1 MGTTRTF
8 FKNSAM
14 ITLSVMVNKLLS
26 FVFFLAIVRYLGNDG
41 FGKYSF
47 VFAFMTFFTIIAGL
61 GLDGLTVREVARDR
75 SCTNKYLVNTIAL
88 KTILVAVSW
97 LVIFVLVMVMGKDRD
112 TNLAIGFIALG
123 LLPDTL
129 LGSFKNI
136 FSGHER
142 MEYNTIIEIV
152 FRLLVVALGF
162 GAMFL
167 GLPFIWFFVTS
178 CFASF
183 LTLGLSFTVYR
194 RVISSFSF
202 ELDPKLWKE
211 MTLTSLP
218 FLLNGLFITLY
229 FRIDTVMLSFM
240 KNDAVVGWYN
250 AAHSL
255 TDALLFIPAAVNGA
269 IYPIFSRLHHDT
281 RAGFELAFTTSFRYM
296 LYLAL
301 PIAVGTTFLSAD
313 ILRLFFPPEY
323 TVASFALQ
331 ALIWSVAVIF
341 LNALMSPLL
350 YSAHRQ
356 KLVAVV
362 SMCMAIFNVLLNLA
376 VIPRYSFNGA
386 SVVTAVTE
394 IIGFAWMLAY
404 IKKHYM
410 DVPFFGP
417 AARSGAACIVMGS
430 VLWLTASFHPA
441 LRITAGAAAYAAAL
455 VMVRAFNDQD
465 RDILRRLLPQ
475 RSS

>member
-1 MGTTRTF
+1 MGATRTF

-14 ITLSVMVNKLLS
+14 ITLSLMVNKLLS

-47 VFAFMTFFTIIAGL
+47 VFAVMTFFTIMAGF
-61 GLDGLTVREVARDR
+61 GMDGLTVREVARDR
-75 SCTNKYLVNTIAL
+75 SCSNKYLVNTIAL
-88 KTILVAVSW
+88 KSILVAVSW
-97 LVIFVLVMVMGKDRD
+97 LIIVVLVMVMGKDRD

-142 MEYNTIIEIV
+142 MEYNTLIEIV

-167 GLPFIWFFVTS
+167 HLPFIWFFITS
-178 CFASF
+178 CIASF
-183 LTLGLSFTVYR
+183 ITLALCFSVYR
-194 RVISSFSF
+194 RFITSFSF
-202 ELDPKLWKE
+202 ELEPRLWKE
-211 MTLTSLP
+211 MAVTSLP

-240 KNDAVVGWYN
+240 TNDAAVGWYN
-250 AAHSL
+250 AAHSM

-269 IYPIFSRLHHDT
+269 IYPIFTRLHHDT
-281 RAGFELAFTTSFRYM
+281 RSGLDLAFTTSFRYM
-296 LYLAL
+296 IYLAL
-301 PIAVGTTFLSAD
+301 PIAMGTTFLAAD
-313 ILRLFFPPEY
+313 IMKLFFPPEY
-323 TVASFALQ
+323 AVATVALQ
-331 ALIWSVAVIF
+331 ILIWSVAIIF

-356 KLVAVV
+356 KLVATV
-362 SMCMAIFNVLLNLA
+362 SMLMAIFNVLLNLV

-394 IIGFAWMLAY
+394 AIGFAWMLYY
-404 IKKHYM
+404 IRRTFM
-410 DVPFFGP
+410 PVPFFMP
-417 AARSGAACIVMGS
+417 LLRSGGACLIMAAI
-430 VLWLTASFHPA
+430 LWLTASLHPG
-441 LRITAGAAAYAAAL
+441 LRILAGATAYGIAL
-455 VMVRAFNDQD
+455 VIVRAFNDQD
-465 RDILRRLLPQ
+465 RAILRQLLPQ
-475 RSS
+475 TKR